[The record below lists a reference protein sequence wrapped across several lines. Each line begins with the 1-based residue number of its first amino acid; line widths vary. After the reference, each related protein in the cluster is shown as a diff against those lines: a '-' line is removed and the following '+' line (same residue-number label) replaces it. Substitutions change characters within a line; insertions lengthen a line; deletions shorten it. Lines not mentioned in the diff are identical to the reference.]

1 MLSRIEVKCINTS
14 VTRLKSFQSAFLG
27 GKKSAI
33 ARNVFNGTI
42 SRMASIWYFRSLRG
56 FILGLQIVVIEILP
70 IFNRG
75 IYIAFK

>member
-14 VTRLKSFQSAFLG
+14 VTRFKSFHSVFLG
-27 GKKSAI
+27 GKKFAI
-33 ARNVFNGTI
+33 ARNVF
-42 SRMASIWYFRSLRG
+42 SWMASIWYFRSLRG
-56 FILGLQIVVIEILP
+56 HILWLQIVVIEILP